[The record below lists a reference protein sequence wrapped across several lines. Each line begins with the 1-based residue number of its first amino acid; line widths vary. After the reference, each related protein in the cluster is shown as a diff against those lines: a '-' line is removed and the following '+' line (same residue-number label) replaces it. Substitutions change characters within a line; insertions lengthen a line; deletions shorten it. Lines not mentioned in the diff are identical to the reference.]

1 MATTSG
7 ITVEMPENTM
17 KAQFKALTEKADA
30 ANEAVTAIVAIA
42 KAEGM
47 NAVANFGLPA
57 LIEAAAANK
66 KKPLMRQGAMLMLT
80 SLCES
85 MGRLAEPFV
94 APMAHL
100 PLTLVADRHKGTAAQ
115 AVKAVEALRT
125 LLSST
130 PSAAVSVVPA
140 IMAVLEDVASKHQS
154 KCAALEWVVTLTK
167 SAPVQLGVHLTALVP
182 VLTELLH
189 DLHDG
194 VATAAKEAANAA
206 CTIVEN
212 RDLEPFLPCLV
223 DAMEK
228 PSEVPETIHKLAS
241 LTFVQSVE
249 TPALAVVV
257 PLLHR
262 GMKARDTAIVRQC
275 AVIITNMSKLVDD
288 PSDAAPFLPSIL
300 PAMERAAEETT
311 DPEARAVCEKARD
324 QLLRISAAADAKAA
338 HPRADAA
345 AVLGMLTSEVKA
357 RLAAPG
363 AAVTSPV
370 ATGGAGTGAG
380 YSSDS
385 EEAEDPA
392 VERAPS
398 AIAAAATKGMTPEAA
413 VALRMPELTYISGL
427 CATLASVRV
436 YSAAAWNASIVPY
449 LTAMAILP
457 AADAMAAATAIRTKC
472 AEMATYVEDEEEDD
486 ADLEDLC
493 DVNFTLAYGT
503 CILLHNTQ
511 LKLKRGAR
519 YGLLGGNN
527 SGKSTLLRAIAGGQ
541 IEGLP
546 TDQKYVCVEAD
557 IQGEMSHLCC
567 LDYVF
572 ADEAI
577 KAAGIDRAKVQET
590 MLGVGF
596 SDKMCNDP
604 VTSLSG
610 GWRMKLALARAM
622 LQNADVLLMDEPTN
636 HLDVLNVAWVED
648 YLCSLKDVTSIIV
661 SHNAGLLDKCCTH
674 MLEIQDLKLN
684 LYHGNL
690 SKFRERFPAKARAF
704 FELAS
709 ETLTFHFP
717 EPGPLEGVNSKG
729 KVLMKMDKVG
739 FTYPGNPKPTLTDIT
754 VRVSLSS
761 RVACVGVNGA
771 GKSTMIKLLTGELTP
786 DEGTVWVHPSARIAY
801 VAQHAFHHIEK
812 HLEKTATQ
820 YIMWRFSNGEDK
832 EALRKEALVLTDAE
846 IAKVKTPIQFNR
858 EVDGVKKKVKLV
870 IKELEDR
877 RKPKRGTENEYK
889 ATFEGMPQDMHEW
902 MDGGLLRR
910 LGFEKLMKACDS
922 RCMARER
929 MYKQPLT
936 TGNVEKHIANVGLAA
951 EVATH
956 TRMSSL
962 SGGEKVKVVL
972 AACTWFQPHILIL
985 DEPTNYLDRDSLGA
999 LAGAIREYEGGVVM
1013 ITHNDAFCSALCPE
1027 TWVLE
1032 RKEDGIGHLDCRG
1045 DAEWMANALS
1055 QKVEFKAM
1063 ETMVDAAGNE
1073 TKMKTKK
1080 KLTRK
1085 QQKERKKRMAA
1096 AKAAGIPYNSDDE
1109 DWDEWEATL

>member
-1 MATTSG
+1 MADPSA
-7 ITVEMPENTM
+7 IAVEMPEATM
-17 KAQFKALTEKADA
+17 NAQWKALTEKAGA
-30 ANEAVTAIVAIA
+30 QNEAVTAIVDLA
-42 KAEGM
+42 KSEGM
-47 NAVANFGLPA
+47 NAVAEFGLMA
-57 LIEAAAANK
+57 LVEAAAKNK
-66 KKPLMRQGAMLMLT
+66 KKPLMREGAMMVLT
-80 SLCES
+80 ALVES

-100 PLTLVADRHKGTAAQ
+100 PLALVADRHKGTAAQ
-115 AVKAVEALRT
+115 AVKAVDAMRT
-125 LLSST
+125 LLRTT
-130 PSAAVSVVPA
+130 PSAAVSVMPA
-140 IMAVLEDVASKHQS
+140 IQAALEDVGTKWQT
-154 KCAALEWVVTLTK
+154 KVAALDWVVDLTK
-167 SAPVQLGVHLTALVP
+167 AAPVQLGVHLTQLVP

-189 DLHDG
+189 DLHDK
-194 VATAAKEAANAA
+194 VSAAAKVAANAA
-206 CTIVEN
+206 CGVVDN
-212 RDLEPFLPCLV
+212 RDLQPFLPSLV
-223 DAMEK
+223 DAMEM
-228 PSEVPETIHKLAS
+228 PAEVPETIHKLAS

-262 GMKARDTAIVRQC
+262 GMKGRHTALTREC
-275 AVIITNMSKLVDD
+275 AVIVSNMSKLVDD

-300 PAMERAAEETT
+300 PAMERAADETT
-311 DPEARAVCEKARD
+311 DPEARAVCVKARD
-324 QLLRISAAADAKAA
+324 QLLRISAAAEAKAS
-338 HPRADAA
+338 HPKADAA
-345 AVLGMLTSEVKA
+345 AVLAMLTEEVKA
-357 RLAAPG
+357 RLAAPAP
-363 AAVTSPV
+363 AAAPIA

-385 EEAEDPA
+385 EEADDPA
-392 VERAPS
+392 VERAP
-398 AIAAAATKGMTPEAA
+398 AAVAAAATKGLTPEAA
-413 VALRMPELTYISGL
+413 VAQRLPELTYIAGL

-436 YSAAAWNASIVPY
+436 FAATAWNASIVPY
-449 LTAMAILP
+449 LSAMAILP
-457 AADAMAAATAIRTKC
+457 SADAMAAAATIRAKC
-472 AEMATYVEDEEEDD
+472 AEMATFKEDEEEDD

-503 CILLHNTQ
+503 RILLHNTQ

-577 KAAGIDRAKVQET
+577 KAAGIERTKVQET
-590 MLGVGF
+590 MEGVGF
-596 SDKMCNDP
+596 TSKMCGDP

-674 MLEIQDLKLN
+674 MLEIEDLKLN

-690 SKFRERFPAKARAF
+690 SRFRERFPSKARAF

-709 ETLTFHFP
+709 ETLSFSFP
-717 EPGPLEGVNSKG
+717 EPGPLEGVTSKG

-786 DEGTVWVHPSARIAY
+786 DAGTVWCHPSARIAY

-820 YIMWRFSNGEDK
+820 YIMWRFGNGEDK
-832 EALRKEALVLTDAE
+832 EALRKEGLVLTDAE
-846 IAKVKTPIQFNR
+846 VAKVKTPIQFTR
-858 EVDGVKKKVKLV
+858 EIDGVSKKVKLV
-870 IKELEDR
+870 VKELEDR
-877 RKPKRGTENEYK
+877 RKPKRGVENEYK
-889 ATFEGMPQDMHEW
+889 ATFEGMPPDMHEW

-910 LGFEKLMKACDS
+910 LGFEKVMKACDS

-936 TGNVEKHIANVGLAA
+936 TGNVEKHIANVGLAP

-956 TRMSSL
+956 TRMGSL

-1032 RKEDGIGHLDCRG
+1032 RKDDGIGHLDCRG
-1045 DAEWMANALS
+1045 DAEWMANALKE
-1055 QKVEFKAM
+1055 KVEFKAM

-1085 QQKERKKRMAA
+1085 QQKERKKRIAA
-1096 AKAAGIPYNSDDE
+1096 AKAAGLEYNSDDE
-1109 DWDEWEATL
+1109 DWEEWEATL